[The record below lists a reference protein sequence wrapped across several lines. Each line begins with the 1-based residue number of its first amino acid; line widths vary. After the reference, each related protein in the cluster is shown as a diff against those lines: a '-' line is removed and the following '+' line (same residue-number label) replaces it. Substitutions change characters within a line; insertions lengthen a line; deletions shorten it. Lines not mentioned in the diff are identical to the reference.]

1 MRQNSKTE
9 KYVTKCG
16 PIKRL
21 EPYFLYR
28 NDLEKLITDM
38 GIISNRLMP
47 REKIRKMR
55 VWNDLF
61 YCVGRISR
69 GQYDF
74 FRHTLDRIR
83 ENEGK
88 YHAVAMHSLG
98 KKVMLIE
105 YPKDAQIESD
115 LKKKLESA
123 GIIVNIA
130 EYRG

>member
-1 MRQNSKTE
+1 MGQDSKTG
-9 KYVTKCG
+9 KCGTKCG

-21 EPYFLYR
+21 ESHLLYR
-28 NDLEKLITDM
+28 NDLEKLMTDM

-47 REKIRKMR
+47 REKIRKMM

-61 YCVGRISR
+61 YCAGRISR

-83 ENEGK
+83 EHEGK
-88 YHAVAMHSLG
+88 YHAVALHSLG

-105 YPKDAQIESD
+105 YPKDTKIESD